1 MAEEIL
7 SRSIDFQGGLTGCRM
22 IAGTIAV
29 TGAFQAFIVNA
40 DCEVDQVIDNKG
52 IDITADLGVVG
63 QTIRQGMLI
72 SAAKDHYFTSIRLV
86 SGSVIAYFP

>member
-1 MAEEIL
+1 
-7 SRSIDFQGGLTGCRM
+7 M